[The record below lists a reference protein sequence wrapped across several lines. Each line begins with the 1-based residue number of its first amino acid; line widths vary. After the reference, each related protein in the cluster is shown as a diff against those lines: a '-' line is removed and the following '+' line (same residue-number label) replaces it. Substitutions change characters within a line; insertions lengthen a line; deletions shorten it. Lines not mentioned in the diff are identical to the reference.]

1 MSSPDSDSFVRAFAR
16 GLRVIEVMGQASG
29 HCTIAQIAQASEL
42 PRTVVRRLLF
52 TLAELGFVKTDE
64 RSYWLTPK
72 VLRLGLTYLYTLP
85 FWRQSQLVLEEL
97 GTRLGQSCAIAV
109 LDEAEIVY
117 VQRFHTKRI
126 LAMSPS
132 TGTRLPAYAVS
143 MGRVLLAGLEDSAL
157 EIRLGTFPP
166 QRYTARTITDI
177 VRLRREILTVRKRG
191 YCWVDGELDESI
203 CGLAV
208 PVRDTQGT
216 VVAALNVSLLSGEFN
231 QEQAVATFLPLLKL
245 AASRLKSGPNSH
257 LGGLGP

>member
-1 MSSPDSDSFVRAFAR
+1 MATPESESFVRAFAR
-16 GLRVIEVMGQASG
+16 GLSVIEVMGQASG
-29 HCTIAQIAQASEL
+29 HQTIAQIAQASEL

-52 TLAELGFVKTDE
+52 TLVELGFVKTDDS
-64 RSYWLTPK
+64 SYWLTPK

-97 GTRLGQSCAIAV
+97 GTQIGQSCAIAV

-132 TGTRLPAYAVS
+132 TGTRLPAHAVS
-143 MGRVLLAGLEDSAL
+143 MGRVLMAGLADEELDAM
-157 EIRLGTFPP
+157 LGTGPLR
-166 QRYTARTITDI
+166 RYTPQTITE
-177 VRLRREILTVRKRG
+177 VPKLRNEVLAARKLG

-208 PVRDTQGT
+208 PVRDSQGA
-216 VVAALNVSLLSGEFN
+216 VVAAVNVSLISGQFN
-231 QEQAVATFLPLLKL
+231 QQQAVATFLLLLKL
-245 AASRLKSGPNSH
+245 AASRLRTSPS
-257 LGGLGP
+257 LPGGSLGP